1 MAGVCR
7 VCSCPYRWVAVNL
20 TLAQGVV
27 GGILLLRFLMLEPR
41 SVVLTGN
48 VTSGFTVGI
57 FVPWG
62 LGQGSEVIPEI
73 KQKGGLSRHQSW
85 GHTGQC

>member
-1 MAGVCR
+1 MQSLLLPIPLGCCESETR
-7 VCSCPYRWVAVNL
+7 PGC
-20 TLAQGVV
+20 V

-73 KQKGGLSRHQSW
+73 KQRGGLSRHQSW
-85 GHTGQC
+85 VHTGQC